1 MQIELCSFSR
11 SFALFNDNIFIS
23 ESLTPAWTY
32 LLFINN
38 YRVTELEDHLIWKIQ
53 KLRVQRKLTC
63 MITQPVNGTVV
74 VQSLS
79 HVWLFATPC
88 TAACQVSLSFTIS
101 WIVKEFAPNSCPL
114 SQWCYPTI
122 SSSVAPFSSCPQSFP
137 ASGSFPKGLSRVFSR
152 LTIQKQFSH
161 PYMTIG
167 KTIALTIRT
176 FVGKLMSL
184 LFNMPRFVIV
194 FLPKSKPL
202 LISWLQSLST
212 VILETKKIKSALN
225 TYNPWMEEPGRLQS
239 MGSLRVGHNWA
250 TSLSL
255 FTFMHWRRKWQPTPV
270 FLPGESQ
277 GQQSLVAC
285 RLWGHTESDTT
296 EAT

>member
-137 ASGSFPKGLSRVFSR
+137 ASGSFPMLFASGAKVLELKLQHQSFQLIFRVD
-152 LTIQKQFSH
+152 
-161 PYMTIG
+161 
-167 KTIALTIRT
+167 
-176 FVGKLMSL
+176 
-184 LFNMPRFVIV
+184 
-194 FLPKSKPL
+194 FL
-202 LISWLQSLST
+202 
-212 VILETKKIKSALN
+212 
-225 TYNPWMEEPGRLQS
+225 
-239 MGSLRVGHNWA
+239 
-250 TSLSL
+250 
-255 FTFMHWRRKWQPTPV
+255 
-270 FLPGESQ
+270 
-277 GQQSLVAC
+277 
-285 RLWGHTESDTT
+285 
-296 EAT
+296 